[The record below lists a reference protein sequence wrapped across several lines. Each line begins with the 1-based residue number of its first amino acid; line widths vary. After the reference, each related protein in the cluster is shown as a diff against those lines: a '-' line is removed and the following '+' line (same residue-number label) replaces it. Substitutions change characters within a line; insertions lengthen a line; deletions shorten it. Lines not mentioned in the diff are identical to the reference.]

1 MIAFKKYST
10 RFALVSMIVILAA
23 TAVSAQKNSPEVPPA
38 DPEDSS
44 LLTLMILLDGDTLE
58 LTLED
63 SDGAL
68 LAAFNASEGDE
79 VTVTMEAE
87 DIDPYLV
94 LFGASGALVAQ
105 NDDADGLNSQ
115 IADFE
120 VPADGTYFILATTF
134 SNRNNSL
141 IESSD
146 ELAFTLT
153 VEGNTQPASESED
166 GFSYYSY
173 TTTIGETLELIID
186 EVQPAYFVTFEG
198 AEGDELT
205 INAPSEDNELDTLM
219 MLFDASG
226 KRFAVDDD
234 SGEESLASMIETE
247 LPIDGL
253 YFLVVTTYNYPA
265 IAVGDSDALDGT
277 INLSIDG

>member
-1 MIAFKKYST
+1 
-10 RFALVSMIVILAA
+10 MIVILAA

>member
-1 MIAFKKYST
+1 VIAFKKYST